1 MTSNLAEGITPGG
14 GSSGG
19 GGTVDEAAIRA
30 IIVGYDY
37 LTDPEV
43 DIIVD
48 MAGHVTAAEVHTLIA
63 NAPATGITQT
73 QADAAI
79 ALAVTNAGHAS
90 QVDLTAEIL
99 ARESA
104 ASTIVSAPLT
114 NTSLNMITAPG
125 WYLSGAGNT
134 FFPPAVTT
142 VGLLR
147 VVNTGGNTRRQ
158 DFYTGANDTPV
169 KYSRIGTTT
178 AVPGATFWTWQPWVH
193 VLAVE
198 DTGTTGQVLT
208 STGGSAAFADLPAE
222 TFSTIIGAVDLN
234 TLIIPGRYATAGT
247 TNHPVA
253 ADAGGTVIVERNA
266 GADTGFIRQTYQA
279 TASFDTFSR
288 YTFDITGNPIVWLQW
303 DEVNDRDVKN
313 QHITTARLAD
323 EAVTED
329 KLADGSVTT
338 IKIADD
344 AVTED
349 KLAQA
354 VVDQL
359 GGGSTGGS
367 IAAQTHSLFLHA
379 DTSDEFQQGTFPV
392 SAITNYYPS
401 FMNFTADATGAT
413 ANPLSI
419 ATAVQ
424 GQTEADGTLTF
435 SNVATLTFADGVV
448 FKKGVPVK
456 TRQRGGIRISGFT
469 GQNYFMHMTSQ
480 AFVTLETGVETPFSV
495 VESDSVRIQNGTAFI
510 SFSEL
515 STDQIGAA
523 DATLMSLRLEY
534 TLHITTEGTS
544 PIGARQF
551 QYYFT
556 PNTRTTVI
564 QINPEV
570 QVEVPPEVP
579 VVSQAYNLYI
589 SNDSSNAAQA
599 GTFPVTQITNYFPGY
614 MNFTQVADGSVAN
627 PFTEATGI
635 TVTNTIANNTFP
647 NIENVTSTAGIV
659 LYAGVP
665 IHIKASGGLNLD
677 VTSGL
682 PSGVVLARVIRK
694 VLLNGAEIS
703 SERTGGFRVR
713 AGLVY
718 LPFDELSYD
727 FIPQADTPYNGSHVE
742 YDLEFTNST
751 GARITTSQSLKY
763 WLEPDTKEVI
773 TQLSP
778 VLRQPKAMVEV
789 ELFRGNLR
797 KQMFHS
803 VQLTEAIPA
812 NAVGVRNVIE
822 VSFDTANYDDATST
836 WNNDVGRARVPLIP
850 VNARDL
856 NEIDE
861 YVLDGYAGVA
871 GTFADFD
878 CIPLITHTLGSTNV
892 NTESPSEDD
901 SPHDQSV
908 GVFLY
913 RIRNAAGDLV
923 RDKLGVS
930 VGVQDTVSTSAADV
944 YRDAGNLTIR
954 MVKS

>member
-14 GSSGG
+14 GTSGG
-19 GGTVDEAAIRA
+19 GGVVDEAAIRA

-79 ALAVTNAGHAS
+79 ALAVANAGHAS

-134 FFPPAVTT
+134 SFPPAVTT

-178 AVPGATFWTWQPWVH
+178 VVPGASVWTWRAWVH

-222 TFSTIIGAVDLN
+222 TFSNIVGAVDLN

-288 YTFDITGNPIVWLQW
+288 YTFDITADPIVWLQW

-323 EAVTED
+323 GAVTEA
-329 KLADGSVTT
+329 KLADE
-338 IKIADD
+338 

-359 GGGSTGGS
+359 GGAGG
-367 IAAQTHSLFLHA
+367 
-379 DTSDEFQQGTFPV
+379 V
-392 SAITNYYPS
+392 
-401 FMNFTADATGAT
+401 
-413 ANPLSI
+413 
-419 ATAVQ
+419 AV
-424 GQTEADGTLTF
+424 
-435 SNVATLTFADGVV
+435 
-448 FKKGVPVK
+448 
-456 TRQRGGIRISGFT
+456 
-469 GQNYFMHMTSQ
+469 
-480 AFVTLETGVETPFSV
+480 VT
-495 VESDSVRIQNGTAFI
+495 
-510 SFSEL
+510 
-515 STDQIGAA
+515 
-523 DATLMSLRLEY
+523 
-534 TLHITTEGTS
+534 
-544 PIGARQF
+544 
-551 QYYFT
+551 
-556 PNTRTTVI
+556 
-564 QINPEV
+564 
-570 QVEVPPEVP
+570 
-579 VVSQAYNLYI
+579 QAYNLYI

-665 IHIKASGGLNLD
+665 IHIKASGGINLN

-778 VLRQPKAMVEV
+778 VLRPPRQVTEV

-803 VQLTEAIPA
+803 VQLSEAIPA
-812 NAVGVRNVIE
+812 NVAGIRNVIE

-878 CIPLITHTLGSTNV
+878 CIPLITHTLGNALAV
-892 NTESPSEDD
+892 TESPTPDD
-901 SPHDQSV
+901 SPNEQSV

-923 RDKLGVS
+923 LDKLGVS
-930 VGVQDTVSTSAADV
+930 VGVQDTVSV
-944 YRDAGNLTIR
+944 
-954 MVKS
+954 